1 MKKVVILM
9 ALLFVM
15 PLFQG
20 IAVSEKGNDSYIFI
34 TQPEGGLYFNG
45 RKIIP
50 AYKPSWTVMI
60 GYRSIEVNTVSSS
73 NVLTAYF
80 TLYNMFTR
88 DTVDSLLDT
97 TPSNGFSCN
106 FSNVQRGSYIIVVI
120 ALALDPNEP
129 VASDWR
135 APIIFIPI

>member
-1 MKKVVILM
+1 MRKFIIFMV
-9 ALLFVM
+9 LLLVT

-20 IAVSEKGNDSYIFI
+20 VAVSEKGNDSYIFI
-34 TQPEGGLYFNG
+34 TQPEGGIYLNG

-60 GYRSIEVNTVSSS
+60 GYHSIDISTVSSS
-73 NVLTAYF
+73 NILTAYF

-120 ALALDPNEP
+120 AIALDPNEP

-135 APIIFIPI
+135 APIIFIPL